1 MSLFKALR
9 AAVWASALAAS
20 GAVADPLPLMTG
32 NDYRPFSD
40 QNLPEGGM
48 ATDIVRTAFTRMGH
62 KTDIVFRPWKRG
74 MVEAQSG
81 RYLATFPWAH
91 SDERE
96 ADFAFSEKLYSF
108 NQYFFTRF
116 SSGINGIT
124 EADVAGSKLCLPIG
138 YTTATLDDWVKEGV
152 IELIRPANLSN
163 CFQMLA
169 SGRADLIRVNDIIGW
184 STVDKVFSDRTPFR
198 IVDGGPVRVSV
209 QYTLF
214 SPKHPLTPTMLPAF
228 NAELEAMKLDGTIL
242 KIMEKHLK

>member
-1 MSLFKALR
+1 MKVMNALR
-9 AAVWASALAAS
+9 ALLTGCVLTATGVA
-20 GAVADPLPLMTG
+20 ADPLPLMTG

-62 KTDIVFRPWKRG
+62 ETDIVFRPWKRG
-74 MVEAQSG
+74 MVEAQTG

-96 ADFAFSEKLYSF
+96 EAFAFSNKLYSF

-116 SSGINGIT
+116 SSGIKGVT
-124 EADVAGSKLCLPIG
+124 KEDVAGSKLCLPIG
-138 YTTATLDDWVKEGV
+138 YTTSTLDAWVSEGV

-214 SPKHPLTPTMLPAF
+214 SPKHPLTPTLLPAF
-228 NAELEAMKLDGTIL
+228 NAELDAMKADGTIL